1 MRQFDLEIVTP
12 DGVVYDGKAESVLVR
27 THEGDVQLLAG
38 HVDYMAS
45 LGTGKARIKVD
56 GEDRIA
62 AVSGGFITSEGGK
75 VRLVAVTF
83 EFAEDIDL
91 ERAKNARARAEEA
104 IKKAE
109 DRRELSLAK
118 ARLLRALARIE
129 AGSK

>member
-91 ERAKNARARAEEA
+91 ERAKNAKTRAEEA

-109 DRRELSLAK
+109 DKRELSLAK